1 VARRDVRRLGRRAG
15 PFLAFLLVALAAAS
29 APLPL
34 RPPARGASRTL
45 AATHPGRA
53 VPGTKI
59 AHRSGHGS
67 WHLRAP
73 VGVEPS
79 PSPYVGAGVPEFPRG
94 TAGLSPP
101 PLPAGVPEFP
111 RGTAGLSPPPLP
123 AGVTEVTTTVRVG
136 ELERAYVVYQ
146 PAKGPSPKAPVL
158 VVLQGNGTPLWLEVS
173 RDGLLP
179 LAASGKAILVY
190 PEGYLRS
197 WNAGVC
203 CGPAQVADVNDVGF
217 LTQVI
222 DHFAASRTVFLA
234 GFSNGGRMAYR
245 MVCTDPRLVRA
256 FVVVDAVPSI
266 ACSPGRA
273 VSLLQI
279 DGSRDPIVAYDASM
293 PAHVVGRFL
302 EPTATGAVAAW
313 SRRDGCSTQVTSRS
327 MGALELLAWLNCANR
342 TAVQFATY
350 DGLGHAW
357 PDGDLTTP
365 SAADLL
371 WAFVTDPTSVPAP
384 GAFPPKI

>member
-1 VARRDVRRLGRRAG
+1 VAGRDVRKLGRRAA
-15 PFLAFLLVALAAAS
+15 PFLAVLLVALAAAS
-29 APLPL
+29 APLFL
-34 RPPARGASRTL
+34 SPPARGSSRTL
-45 AATHPGRA
+45 AATHPARA
-53 VPGTKI
+53 VPGTKV
-59 AHRSGHGS
+59 AHRTGHGS
-67 WHLRAP
+67 SHLTAP

-79 PSPYVGAGVPEFPRG
+79 PSPYVGPGVPEFPGG
-94 TAGLSPP
+94 TSGL
-101 PLPAGVPEFP
+101 
-111 RGTAGLSPPPLP
+111 TPPPLP

-136 ELERAYVVYQ
+136 DLERAYVAYQ
-146 PAKGPSPKAPVL
+146 PAKSPSPKAPVL
-158 VVLQGNGTPLWLEVS
+158 VVLHGNGTPLWLEVS

-179 LAASGKAILVY
+179 LVVSGRAILVY
-190 PEGYLRS
+190 PEGYLSS

-203 CGPAQVADVNDVGF
+203 CGPAQVAGVNDVGF

-256 FVVVDAVPSI
+256 FVVVDAVPSM

-279 DGSRDPIVAYDASM
+279 DGSRDPIVAYDASV
-293 PAHVVGRFL
+293 PAHVIGRFL

-357 PDGDLTTP
+357 PRGDVTTP

-384 GAFPPKI
+384 GAFPPKV